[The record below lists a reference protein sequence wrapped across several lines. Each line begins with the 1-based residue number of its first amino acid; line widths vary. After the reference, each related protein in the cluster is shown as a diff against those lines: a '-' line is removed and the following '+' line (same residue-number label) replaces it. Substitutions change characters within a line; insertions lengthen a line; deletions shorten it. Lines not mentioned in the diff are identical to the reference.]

1 MIDFADFSYVDPTHA
16 YPVMINGRL
25 AGYVD
30 SAHVE
35 AFTDSMRHLK
45 C

>member
-1 MIDFADFSYVDPTHA
+1 MIDFTDFSYLEAAHA

-25 AGYVD
+25 AGYID
-30 SAHVE
+30 NIYVE
-35 AFTDSMRHLK
+35 AFMDSMRHLK

>member
-1 MIDFADFSYVDPTHA
+1 MIDFTDFSYLDPVHA

-30 SAHVE
+30 NNYV
-35 AFTDSMRHLK
+35 
-45 C
+45 

>member
-1 MIDFADFSYVDPTHA
+1 MIDFSDFGYIDPVHA

-30 SAHVE
+30 NS
-35 AFTDSMRHLK
+35 FI
-45 C
+45 